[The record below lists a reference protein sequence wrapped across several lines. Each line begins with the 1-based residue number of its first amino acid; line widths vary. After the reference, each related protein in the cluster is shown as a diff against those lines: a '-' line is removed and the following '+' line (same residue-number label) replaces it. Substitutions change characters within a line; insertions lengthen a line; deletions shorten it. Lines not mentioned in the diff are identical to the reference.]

1 METIRRTTL
10 KHRLAVVVGSTR
22 PGRVGP
28 VFAEWLEAFAREH
41 GKFEPVMADLAAFD
55 LPLLDEPH
63 HPRLGKYEKTHTK
76 SWARMVDGAA
86 AFVFVTPEYNYFA
99 PPAIVNAVDYLAR
112 EWNYKPAGFLSYGG
126 VSGGLRSVQA
136 LKPLLTTVKVMPIPE
151 AVALPT
157 YAAHLDKQGNF
168 APSEQVAASA
178 TTMLDELYRWSVA
191 LKPMRQAA

>member
-1 METIRRTTL
+1 M

-28 VFAEWLEAFAREH
+28 VFAEWLEALAREH

-63 HPRLGKYEKTHTK
+63 HPRLGKYEKAHTK
-76 SWARMVDGAA
+76 SWARMVDNAD

-126 VSGGLRSVQA
+126 ISGGMRAVQS
-136 LKPLLTTVKVMPIPE
+136 LKPLLTTVKVMPVPE
-151 AVALPT
+151 AVVLPT

-168 APSEQVAASA
+168 SPNEGIVASA
-178 TTMLDELYRWSVA
+178 RTMLDELHRWSEA